1 MPEFTHLDEQGRAS
15 MVDVTGKP
23 VTLRRAVARC
33 RVVGIGGAVDD
44 LTTDPDGLDVLGSAR
59 LAGII
64 GAKSTSNLIPLCHPV
79 PLTDID
85 VEVAVLGGE
94 VAVSAM
100 AETVARTG
108 VEMEALTA
116 CALAALSVVGA
127 LSEDHP
133 QASVEDL
140 TLWSKTGG
148 RSGTWLRD
156 DRGMRAVPPSPEVP
170 GAAGG
175 TGGGG

>member
-23 VTLRRAVARC
+23 VTLRRALARC
-33 RVVGIGGAVDD
+33 RVAGIAGAVAG
-44 LTTDPDGLDVLGSAR
+44 LAEDPDGLDVLGSAR

-64 GAKSTSNLIPLCHPV
+64 GAKSTSSLIPLCHPV

-85 VEVAVLGGE
+85 VEVAVSGEE
-94 VAVSAM
+94 VAVSAT

-116 CALAALSVVGA
+116 CALAALAVVGA
-127 LSEDHP
+127 LAEEHP
-133 QASVEDL
+133 GARVEDL

-148 RSGTWLRD
+148 RSGTWQRD
-156 DRGMRAVPPSPEVP
+156 
-170 GAAGG
+170 
-175 TGGGG
+175 GGGMHAVAEGPPGP